1 MTGAAIHAVMASACL
16 VAIHLL
22 LSCSDGGRG
31 GFCPGTP
38 VSEGDIALRRG
49 RGLASR
55 VVIGADPMGKYSH
68 IGIVARAGD
77 GMVVV
82 HSVPGE
88 SDDGGPDRVKAE
100 PLQSFFSPGRAAAGA
115 LMHFRGDTAVAG
127 RASRIALELARRGV
141 DDEPGGLVLPTAE
154 DFERAGSPENLTGG
168 NINGRT
174 EQTDAVSGRDKGR
187 LGSGRP
193 GGQAGQLQ
201 GGGQGRRG
209 HQHAGDRPHRGD
221 PRRQAAL

>member
-88 SDDGGPDRVKAE
+88 SDDGGPDKVKAE
-100 PLQSFFSPGRAAAGA
+100 PLQSFFSPDKAAAGA

-141 DDEPGGLVLPTAE
+141 LFDHDYDLGDTSRLYCTEMVVFAYSKCGV
-154 DFERAGSPENLTGG
+154 DITGG
-168 NINGRT
+168 RRT
-174 EQTDAVSGRDKGR
+174 ALSI
-187 LGSGRP
+187 P
-193 GGQAGQLQ
+193 GF
-201 GGGQGRRG
+201 
-209 HQHAGDRPHRGD
+209 AGDYIFPSD
-221 PRRQAAL
+221 ICESTLFEVTYKFN